1 MAAEN
6 VSGVQD
12 RPRGLFSRFYA
23 SMSPRLDEEGLA
35 ELREEL
41 LAPLAG
47 AVVEVGAGPGGNFA
61 RYPSGVVSVI
71 AVEPEPYL
79 RGLAGAAA
87 GDASVPTTVHA
98 GVAEA
103 LPLPDSCAD
112 GVVFCLVLCSVPDQI
127 AAATEA
133 ARVLRPGGIVRF
145 LEHTRAEMR
154 GLRTV
159 QRVADATVWPLLTGG
174 CHTCTDPVAALRE
187 AGFVVDD
194 VRRLRFPADRFTQP
208 STPHVLGTA
217 RLPG

>member
-1 MAAEN
+1 MAAEK
-6 VSGVQD
+6 VSSVQD
-12 RPRGLFSRFYA
+12 RPRRLFSRFYA
-23 SMSPRLDEEGLA
+23 SMSPRLDDEGLA
-35 ELREEL
+35 ALRDEL
-41 LAPLAG
+41 LAPLTG

-61 RYPSGVVSVI
+61 RYPSAVASVT

-79 RGLAGAAA
+79 RRLATAAA
-87 GDASVPTTVHA
+87 RDAAVPTTVRA
-98 GVAEA
+98 GVAEH
-103 LPLPDSCAD
+103 LPLPDACAD
-112 GVVFCLVLCSVPDQI
+112 GVVFCLVLCSVPDQA

-145 LEHTRAEMR
+145 LEHGRADTL
-154 GLRTV
+154 GLRML

-174 CHTCTDPVAALRE
+174 CHTSTDPVAALRA